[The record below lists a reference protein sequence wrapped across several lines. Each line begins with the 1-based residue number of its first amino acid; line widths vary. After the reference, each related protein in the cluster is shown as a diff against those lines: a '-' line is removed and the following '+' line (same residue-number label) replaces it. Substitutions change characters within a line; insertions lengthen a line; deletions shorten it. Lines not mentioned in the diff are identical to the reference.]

1 MATIYIGV
9 GSNLDN
15 PLQHVRQ
22 TIAELGK
29 LSECRFLAASGLY
42 KSPPL
47 TSPLTSPLAPP
58 SQPDYINAVVAI
70 ETERDALSLLD
81 ELQAIEREHGRV
93 RDGERWGPRPLDL
106 DVLLIDDKIINH
118 ARLIIPHPGL
128 HERSFVLYPLQEIA
142 PDLSIPDHDS
152 QKSVSLQELITRCDD
167 EGLERLHDA

>member
-22 TIAELGK
+22 AIVELGK
-29 LSECRFLAASGLY
+29 LSECRFLTASGLY

-81 ELQAIEREHGRV
+81 ELQTIEREHGRV

-152 QKSVSLQELITRCDD
+152 QKSVSLQELIARCDD